1 MRYAVISRLPM
12 VRLLTVIVMHLRVLA
27 LGALVPRGDLPVS
40 ATALASDGA
49 DRPHF
54 EFRWPGSTP
63 IGYLRSFM
71 RPAGCAL
78 PVENEGYM
86 A

>member
-49 DRPHF
+49 DRPHLNF
-54 EFRWPGSTP
+54 DGPVQPQSV
-63 IGYLRSFM
+63 IY
-71 RPAGCAL
+71 AAL
-78 PVENEGYM
+78 
-86 A
+86 